1 MKAFQVLIL
10 LNSLKCLTLS
20 TKSSI
25 FKNYLY
31 FVCVQLD
38 GIHGTCFFLV
48 ILYNLPLK
56 SPLPIHFHRALS
68 QALSGQWSST
78 RRMQLRTTTLYD
90 MIHFLGFNYLLHANI
105 ASIYIQYIIQP
116 RRLFCVSE
124 KYYQTTNKHQK
135 YTPGYFT
142 DTTTQRHLGWIIYW
156 IYIEAILACR
166 R

>member
-1 MKAFQVLIL
+1 MYTLMFIVALFTIAKKVEMIQTSVTMFCLDLWCTKLIGFKVIYYTAVVTGTLPIKRLSLNPMKAFQVLIL

-68 QALSGQWSST
+68 
-78 RRMQLRTTTLYD
+78 
-90 MIHFLGFNYLLHANI
+90 
-105 ASIYIQYIIQP
+105 
-116 RRLFCVSE
+116 
-124 KYYQTTNKHQK
+124 
-135 YTPGYFT
+135 
-142 DTTTQRHLGWIIYW
+142 
-156 IYIEAILACR
+156 
-166 R
+166 